1 MKLLYVCDL
10 DQGGIANYAQHQLA
24 ALVSQG
30 AEVLLL
36 CRPSFPSVHPGINR
50 LNRLPQSPRRSPS
63 RLVRALNYVRDA
75 RAQALEVVRLAKKES
90 PDAILF
96 ACYRE
101 YFAPL
106 WFGPLLREAREG
118 RVFATIAHDPIRNF
132 VVGPLWWHRL
142 SVRCGYAFIRHA
154 FAHDGTPVDFGGS
167 PPIGVHVHTIPH
179 GPLTIPASSENREDL
194 RSRYGFTTQD
204 HVFLAFGQIRDS
216 KNLDLFLNAMTHLPA
231 HVKLLVAGTG
241 GAASQKPPAYYQ
253 KRAAQLGLINRCCW
267 DIRHVPDSEIAS
279 LFAASDTVLLSY
291 SSKFRSASGVLNTA
305 VTCRKPVLA
314 SSGSG
319 PLKTAVEKFRLGIWV
334 PPDDAETMIQG
345 VLRLLQSPP
354 QPQWE
359 AYETEHAWS
368 RNAAIV
374 LKALNPSHS

>member
-1 MKLLYVCDL
+1 LLRLWRYLRDLQAQASIVC
-10 DQGGIANYAQHQLA
+10 QQ
-24 ALVSQG
+24 
-30 AEVLLL
+30 
-36 CRPSFPSVHPGINR
+36 
-50 LNRLPQSPRRSPS
+50 S
-63 RLVRALNYVRDA
+63 RLCSADA
-75 RAQALEVVRLAKKES
+75 V
-90 PDAILF
+90 LF

-194 RSRYGFTTQD
+194 RSRFGFTTQD
-204 HVFLAFGQIRDS
+204 HVFLAFGQIRDG